1 MLSGLENK
9 IKTKKNRPRS
19 FHIFNQSIL
28 SCLHVELEELLSCGL
43 LYSSSL
49 VTFAAALKM
58 GLQRVMRFR
67 RAVLWCSTDAE
78 AVRRNKR

>member
-1 MLSGLENK
+1 MLRVNLN
-9 IKTKKNRPRS
+9 NRPRS

-28 SCLHVELEELLSCGL
+28 SCLHVEVLSCGL
-43 LYSSSL
+43 CSSSL
-49 VTFAAALKM
+49 VTFAAASKM